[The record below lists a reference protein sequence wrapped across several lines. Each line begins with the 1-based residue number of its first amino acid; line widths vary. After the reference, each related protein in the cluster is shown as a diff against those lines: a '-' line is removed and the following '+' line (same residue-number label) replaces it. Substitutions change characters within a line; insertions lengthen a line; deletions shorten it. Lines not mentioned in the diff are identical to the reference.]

1 MAKRVT
7 RRNARAL
14 FNNLKG
20 KMEGRSGN
28 DRSKHGTAVEYRL
41 RLDSAVSYRFER
53 NPIRVGVFRCSSTTL
68 CSSHRETQWANTL
81 RLVSGLST
89 CKYDRR
95 KGNATYAARQPTR
108 VSRSSK
114 IVHRIRRTNRFS
126 GKRETRNADSVERVM
141 TRDRATDVDR
151 PIDGNL

>member
-1 MAKRVT
+1 
-7 RRNARAL
+7 
-14 FNNLKG
+14 
-20 KMEGRSGN
+20 MENETSE
-28 DRSKHGTAVEYRL
+28 HGTAVEYRL

-108 VSRSSK
+108 FSFFENRPSNTKDEQILRETGNAKRRSRRTRYDTRSSDRCGSADRRQF
-114 IVHRIRRTNRFS
+114 VIRWC
-126 GKRETRNADSVERVM
+126 ADRLL
-141 TRDRATDVDR
+141 R
-151 PIDGNL
+151 